1 MQQDRLLMKNEPLV
15 QVRLKKLQE
24 LKERGIDPY
33 PARFS
38 RSHSVADVIA
48 CFSRLREE
56 ERSGER
62 VAIAGRLIAMRRMG
76 KAAFLDL
83 LGEGNRIQVYASTE
97 QMEEPSF
104 RELGTSDVGDFLG
117 VTGEVFRTKS
127 GELTVEVAEW
137 RLLAKSLRPLPE
149 KWHGLKDVELRYRYR
164 SLDLMTNQGVR
175 EVFLRRSRLIAAMRR
190 FLDARGFVE
199 VETPMMQPLAGGA
212 TARPFVTHH
221 NALGIDLYLRIAPE
235 LYLKRLV
242 IGGLDRVYEVGKNF
256 RNEGVST
263 EHNPEYTMLEI
274 YEAYSDYEGMMS
286 LAEALVSATAGE
298 VVGSTRVTY
307 QGNEVDLAPPWKRIG
322 LEEAVE
328 QATGIGIRETSA
340 EHILGRA
347 EDKGIELPQLSR
359 GGMIEHLFE
368 EYVQPGLIQPTIVKD
383 YPVDISPLAKRKLDS
398 DSIVERFELFAGGL
412 EIANAFTELNDPL
425 DQSTRFEE
433 QELLRKAGDEEAQ
446 RIDEDFLFALEH
458 GMPPTGGIGIGIDRL
473 VMLVTD
479 SRSIRDVIL
488 FPTLRAKK
496 GC

>member
-1 MQQDRLLMKNEPLV
+1 MKNEPLV

-76 KAAFLDL
+76 KAAFFDL
-83 LGEGNRIQVYASTE
+83 LDEGNRIQVYASTE

-104 RELGTSDVGDFLG
+104 RELGASDVGDFLG

-127 GELTVEVAEW
+127 GELTVGVAEW

-164 SLDLMTNQGVR
+164 SLDLMTTQGVR

-190 FLDARGFVE
+190 FLDARGFIE

-221 NALGIDLYLRIAPE
+221 NALGVDLYLRIAPE

-286 LAEALVSATAGE
+286 LVEVLVSGTAGE

-307 QGNEVDLAPPWKRIG
+307 QGNEIDLAPPWKRIG

-340 EHILGRA
+340 EHILSQV

-359 GGMIEHLFE
+359 GRMIEHLFE

-383 YPVDISPLAKRKLDS
+383 YPADISPLAKRKLDS
-398 DSIVERFELFAGGL
+398 EGVVERFELFAGGL

-425 DQSTRFEE
+425 DQSARFEE
-433 QELLRKAGDEEAQ
+433 QERLRKAGDEEAQ

-473 VMLVTD
+473 VMLLTD

-496 GC
+496 GR

>member
-1 MQQDRLLMKNEPLV
+1 MQQEQVLMKNEPLV

-76 KAAFLDL
+76 KAAFFDL
-83 LGEGNRIQVYASTE
+83 LDAGNRIQVYASTK

-104 RELGTSDVGDFLG
+104 RELGASDVGDFLG

-190 FLDARGFVE
+190 FLDARGFIE

-286 LAEALVSATAGE
+286 LVEALVSGSAGE

-307 QGNEVDLAPPWKRIG
+307 QGNEIDLAPPWKRIG

-340 EHILGRA
+340 EHILSQA
-347 EDKGIELPQLSR
+347 EDKGIELSQLSR
-359 GGMIEHLFE
+359 GRMIEHLFE
-368 EYVQPGLIQPTIVKD
+368 EHVQPGLIQPTIVKD
-383 YPVDISPLAKRKLDS
+383 YPADISPLAKRKLDS
-398 DSIVERFELFAGGL
+398 DGVVERFELFAGGL

-425 DQSTRFEE
+425 DQSARFEE
-433 QELLRKAGDEEAQ
+433 QERLRKAGDEEAQ
-446 RIDEDFLFALEH
+446 RIDEDFLFVLEH

-473 VMLVTD
+473 VMLLTD

-496 GC
+496 GR

>member
-1 MQQDRLLMKNEPLV
+1 MKNEPLV

-38 RSHSVADVIA
+38 RSHSVADAIA
-48 CFSRLREE
+48 CFSHLREG

-62 VAIAGRLIAMRRMG
+62 VAIAGRLVAMRRMG

-83 LGEGNRIQVYASTE
+83 LDEGNRIQVYASTE

-104 RELGTSDVGDFLG
+104 RELGASDIGDFLG
-117 VTGEVFRTKS
+117 VTGEVFCTES
-127 GELTVEVAEW
+127 GELTAEVVEW

-164 SLDLMTNQGVR
+164 SLDLMTNQEVR

-190 FLDARGFVE
+190 FLDARGFIE
-199 VETPMMQPLAGGA
+199 VETPMMQSLAGGA

-242 IGGLDRVYEVGKNF
+242 IGGLDRVYEVGKSF

-286 LAEALVSATAGE
+286 LVEALVSGSADEAI
-298 VVGSTRVTY
+298 GSTQVTY
-307 QGNEVDLAPPWKRIG
+307 QGNEIDLAPPWKRIG

-328 QATGIGIRETSA
+328 QATGIGIKEISA
-340 EHILGRA
+340 EHILSQA
-347 EDKGIELPQLSR
+347 KDKGIELSQPSR

-368 EYVQPGLIQPTIVKD
+368 EYVQSGLVQPTIVKD
-383 YPVDISPLAKRKLDS
+383 YPADISPLAKRKLDS
-398 DSIVERFELFAGGL
+398 DGVVERFELFAGGL

-425 DQSTRFEE
+425 DQRARFEE
-433 QELLRKAGDEEAQ
+433 QERLREAGDEEAQ

-473 VMLVTD
+473 VMLLTD
-479 SRSIRDVIL
+479 CRSIRDVIL
-488 FPTLRAKK
+488 FPTLRTKK
-496 GC
+496 GR